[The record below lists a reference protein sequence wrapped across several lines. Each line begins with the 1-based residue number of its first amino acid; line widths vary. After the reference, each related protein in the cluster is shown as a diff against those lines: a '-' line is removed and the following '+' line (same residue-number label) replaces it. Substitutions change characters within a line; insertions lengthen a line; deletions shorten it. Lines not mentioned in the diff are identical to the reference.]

1 MELRK
6 IKLENITEDKTDFYF
21 TDNYY
26 FSELYKSIDEL
37 GLLSPILVYKNSDK
51 YNILDGRQRYKIYQR
66 LEISE
71 IECIILE
78 NTEEGFHKKLM
89 STQFITKKA
98 DHFKLAEY
106 IVKNNL
112 HYDDVT
118 PGILNEKKN
127 FKNYRDVFDW
137 KWSKYHTEKELENI
151 VRNRDKKKKLF

>member
-6 IKLENITEDKTDFYF
+6 IKMSDIIEDKTDFYF
-21 TDNYY
+21 TDNHY

-37 GLLSPILVYKNSDK
+37 GLLEPILVYKDSDK
-51 YNILDGRQRYKIYQR
+51 YKIMNGRQRYKIYQR

-71 IECIILE
+71 IDCIILE
-78 NTEEGFHKKLM
+78 NAEKDFNKKLM

-106 IVKNNL
+106 IVEKDL
-112 HYDDVT
+112 QYEDVT

-127 FKNYRDVFDW
+127 FKNYRDIFNW
-137 KWSKYHTEKELENI
+137 KWSRFHTEKELEAI
-151 VRNRDKKKKLF
+151 VRDKQKKKLF